1 MPLQSNFLE
10 LIPERKKLLGTSI
23 QDLLEN
29 LMQFENN
36 TLILLDIE
44 TLGLNPSFEYEQ
56 ITELAA
62 AALKNDDLSVIDK
75 INFKVK
81 LSKSALELLTET
93 ESIQRFSWERRQK
106 RRGKTAILDPNE
118 IIEMTKYTKI
128 NAPEETERNAILKF
142 YEFVD
147 KYKNPV
153 VVAHNADFDVK
164 YLLTRSKLYDLK
176 FPTVSVLDT
185 LKISQFFFVPTLQ
198 TLKNKKDVE
207 KLANS
212 LMRNSQNHH
221 ISSRLGDLAEAFGVN
236 ADGWH
241 TASSDV
247 EMTRCV
253 LIEMIKFFK
262 KYQFTDISRKQEEAI
277 RKTLRKGIRL
287 RPKK

>member
-62 AALKNDDLSVIDK
+62 VALKNDDLSVIDK

-142 YEFVD
+142 YEFVE

-198 TLKNKKDVE
+198 TLRNKKDVE

-236 ADGWH
+236 SDGWH